1 MSLLDDVQR
10 ENLRTD
16 LPEFRPGD
24 KIRVFERVIEGEK
37 ERVQIFEGIV
47 IRKRGEMLS
56 ATFTVRKKSLGVGV
70 EKIYPLHSPKIQK
83 VEVIRRG
90 NVRRANLGY
99 LRGMKDKAIRDK
111 LK

>member
-37 ERVQIFEGIV
+37 ERVQIFEGVV

-56 ATFTVRKKSLGVGV
+56 STFTVRKKSLGVGV